1 MQIREDWME
10 MLWSMTGWLSLA
22 VVITYVVFLI
32 ALKGKMK

>member
-22 VVITYVVFLI
+22 VVLTYLVFLI
-32 ALKGKMK
+32 FVNGKLK